1 MATTDQN
8 EVYRSLSR
16 KIDNL
21 TVRAPWNETFSS
33 ILKKLYT
40 PEEADV
46 VVRMPYILSTADRIA
61 GITGIEKVRL
71 QGILDKLSNKG
82 LLLDLYNVKDGQY
95 YFMPSPML
103 IGLFEFT
110 MMRTGRSREGEEFAK
125 FFQDYLAYFYPAN
138 FSNHEQVSILRVI
151 PIEETLKTAKHIEFM
166 DYEKAS
172 SLIEESNRFALGL
185 CSCRNEKYHNED
197 KKCDA
202 PLDNCSAFGIGADYL
217 IRHNLGREVSKAEMI
232 DNFARSRDLGLVFS
246 ADNTKRNP
254 MVVCQCCKCCCNYL
268 AGANKFGFTNSV
280 VTSNFISSLDEL
292 KCTGCGKCVKLCP
305 VNAVSLVDAKD
316 PLKKKRKKAKVDSGI
331 CVGCG
336 VCAFKCS
343 NSAMAMI
350 NRGVR
355 VIHPET
361 TFERII
367 LLSLE
372 RGNLQNQLF
381 DNPRSMTQ
389 DYMRMFVGAFLKL
402 APVKRALMSDLFRS
416 AFLSSAR
423 GIARMQGRGWM
434 LDI

>member
-1 MATTDQN
+1 MAKTDQV

-21 TVRAPWNETFSS
+21 TVRAPWNETFYN

-40 PEEADV
+40 PEEAEM
-46 VVRMPYILSTADRIA
+46 VVRMPYVLSTADRIA
-61 GITGIEKVRL
+61 SITGIEKVRL

-110 MMRTGRSREGEEFAK
+110 MMRTGQSPEGAEFAK
-125 FFQDYLAYFYPAN
+125 LFQEYLASFYPAN
-138 FSNHEQVSILRVI
+138 FSKHEQVSILRVI
-151 PIEETLKTAKHIEFM
+151 PIEETVRSEDRIEFM

-172 SLIEESNRFALGL
+172 SIIETSDKFALGI
-185 CSCRNEKYHNED
+185 CSCRNEKFHNGD
-197 KKCDA
+197 KKCDV

-217 IRHNLGREVSKAEMI
+217 IRHNLGREVSKSEMI

-246 ADNTKRNP
+246 ADNTKKNP

-280 VTSNFISSLDEL
+280 VTSSFVSSLDEA

-316 PLKKKRKKAKVDSGI
+316 PLKKKKKKAKVDTSI

-336 VCAFKCS
+336 VCALKCS
-343 NSAMAMI
+343 PKAIGMI

-381 DNPRSMTQ
+381 ETDTGQAGFDEQPFQIRISIFCAGHCPNAGQGMDAGYINISGQ
-389 DYMRMFVGAFLKL
+389 LK
-402 APVKRALMSDLFRS
+402 
-416 AFLSSAR
+416 
-423 GIARMQGRGWM
+423 
-434 LDI
+434 

>member
-1 MATTDQN
+1 MTQTGTEDI
-8 EVYRSLSR
+8 YRSLSR

-21 TVRAPWNETFSS
+21 TVRAPWNETFHG

-40 PEEADV
+40 PEEAEV

-61 GITGIEKVRL
+61 GITGVEKTRL

-82 LLLDLYNVKDGQY
+82 LLLDLYNEKDGQY

-110 MMRTGRSREGEEFAK
+110 MMRTGQSKEGKEYAK
-125 FFQDYLAYFYPAN
+125 LFEDYLASFYPAN

-151 PIEETLKTAKHIEFM
+151 PIEETVRSEDHIEFM

-172 SLIEESNRFALGL
+172 SLIENTNKFAIGI
-185 CSCRNEKYHNED
+185 CSCRNEKFHNGAKE
-197 KKCDA
+197 CDA

-217 IRHNLGREVSKAEMI
+217 IRHNMGREVSKSEMI

-246 ADNTKRNP
+246 ADNAKRNP

-280 VTSNFISSLDEL
+280 VTSNFIASVDEA
-292 KCTGCGKCVKLCP
+292 KCTGCGKCVKVCP
-305 VNAVSLVDAKD
+305 VNAVSLVEANNS
-316 PLKKKRKKAKVDSGI
+316 PKKKARVDSDI

-343 NSAMAMI
+343 PGALVMI

-381 DNPRSMTQ
+381 DNPQSMTQ
-389 DYMRMFVGAFLKL
+389 KTMRTFVGAFLKL
-402 APVKRALMSDLFRS
+402 TPVRRALMSDLFRS

-423 GIARMQGRGWM
+423 GIARMQGKGWM
-434 LDI
+434 LEL

>member
-1 MATTDQN
+1 MAKTDQD

-21 TVRAPWNETFSS
+21 TVRAPWNETFYD

-40 PEEADV
+40 PEEAEM
-46 VVRMPYILSTADRIA
+46 VVRMPYVLSTADRIA

-110 MMRTGRSREGEEFAK
+110 MMRTGQSREGEEFAK
-125 FFQDYLAYFYPAN
+125 LFQEYLASFYPAN

-151 PIEETLKTAKHIEFM
+151 PIEETVKTAEHIEFM
-166 DYEKAS
+166 DYEKAW

-185 CSCRNEKYHNED
+185 CSCRNEKYHNGD

-217 IRHNLGREVSKAEMI
+217 IRHHLGREVSKSEMI

-268 AGANKFGFTNSV
+268 AGANKFGFANSV
-280 VTSNFISSLDEL
+280 VTSNFISSLDER

-316 PLKKKRKKAKVDSGI
+316 PVKKKKKKAKVDREI

-343 NSAMAMI
+343 SKAMAMI

-389 DYMRMFVGAFLKL
+389 DYMRMFIGAFLKL
-402 APVKRALMSDLFRS
+402 TPVRRALMSSLFRS